1 MYIVLL
7 KLGTSN
13 YTKYYI
19 HSMIYNCIENLTVD
33 RMKSSNLSHSQ
44 RIIRLNKACLQQ
56 VKNVL
61 PTRSRVLSNLV
72 IRNVLIRNKLVLRN
86 HFPWPIVNLLH
97 KDKEHLALRNN
108 FRVTKKFLITK
119 FDCTRSFDGTGSAS
133 NSAKIW
139 RGRGKY
145 LPFPLVSSALLLIW
159 YCGEIYSQTWW

>member
-33 RMKSSNLSHSQ
+33 RMKSFNLSHSQ
-44 RIIRLNKACLQQ
+44 RIIRLNKVCLQQ

-61 PTRSRVLSNLV
+61 PTRSRVQSNLV

-97 KDKEHLALRNN
+97 KDKEHLALSNN
-108 FRVTKKFLITK
+108 SRATKKFLITK
-119 FDCTRSFDGTGSAS
+119 FDCIILNT
-133 NSAKIW
+133 K
-139 RGRGKY
+139 
-145 LPFPLVSSALLLIW
+145 
-159 YCGEIYSQTWW
+159 SQVISCFVFLKQTE